1 MGTLRENT
9 KYLKYNGQQVRSGG
23 TGGVQQSPGPNK
35 QRQRTRT
42 SNAGQ
47 EGQSKIKNSGILAL
61 KYLTCLIKP
70 FI

>member
-1 MGTLRENT
+1 MGLVLNSHFTLRENT
-9 KYLKYNGQQVRSGG
+9 KNLKYNGLQVRSGG

-47 EGQSKIKNSGILAL
+47 EGQSKIKNSGNPASL
-61 KYLTCLIKP
+61 
-70 FI
+70 